1 MSLTKRQK
9 IYINYVKRPIGFL
22 GALVALII
30 FSPIMLILMAVLY
43 FANKGAGVFFLQAR
57 PGKNAVI
64 FKAIKFKTMTDE
76 RDSEGNL
83 LPDGERITPVG
94 HFIRSTSLDE
104 LPQLI
109 NILKGEMAFI
119 GPRPLLISYLPLYT
133 QEQMHRHDVLPGLSG
148 LAQINGR
155 NNIPW
160 EKKFEL
166 DLYYIDHIGPLMDMK
181 IFLKTIVKVFMRSD
195 INTSSGK
202 SATMELF
209 TGTNNKKNENM
220 KDIAILG
227 MGGLGREIL
236 SLIKEINK
244 VENKWNIIGF
254 FDDGYSPGYECHGLK
269 NHGGINLLNSWDRPL
284 ALVIA
289 IGSPNTKKSIYNKI
303 INKNIYYPTLIHPC
317 AVIADPD
324 SVRIG
329 EGSLICA
336 NNMITC
342 DIVIGKFVLLNL
354 SCTLGHDTI
363 IKDFCAFMPTCNIS
377 GECVIEE
384 GTYCGTGVKI
394 INKITIGRDTIVG
407 AGSVVVRSLP
417 SGCTAVGSPAK
428 PIKFANPSL

>member
-1 MSLTKRQK
+1 MSLTTRQK
-9 IYINYVKRPIGFL
+9 YYIKYVKRPIGFL

-83 LPDGERITPVG
+83 LPDGERITRVG
-94 HFIRSTSLDE
+94 RFIRSTSLDE

-109 NILKGEMAFI
+109 NILKGDMAFI
-119 GPRPLLISYLPLYT
+119 GPRPLLTSYLPLYT
-133 QEQMHRHDVLPGLSG
+133 REQMHRHDVLPGLSG

-181 IFLKTIVKVFMRSD
+181 IFLKTIVKVFLRSD
-195 INTSSGK
+195 INTTSGN
-202 SATMELF
+202 SATMEPF
-209 TGTNNKKNENM
+209 TGTDNNKNEKM
-220 KDIAILG
+220 KDIAIFG
-227 MGGLGREIL
+227 IGGLGRETL

-244 VENKWNIIGF
+244 IENRWNIIGF
-254 FDDGYSPGYECHGLK
+254 FDDGYPPEYECHGLK
-269 NHGGINLLNSWDRPL
+269 NHGGIHLLNSWDRPL

-289 IGSPNTKKSIYNKI
+289 IGSPDTKKKI
-303 INKNIYYPTLIHPC
+303 FHKITNKNIYYPTLIHPS

-324 SVRIG
+324 SVKIG
-329 EGSLICA
+329 EGTVICA

-342 DIVIGKFVLLNL
+342 DIVIGNFVLLNL

-377 GECVIEE
+377 GECVIDE
-384 GTYCGTGVKI
+384 GVYCGTGVKI

-417 SGCTAVGSPAK
+417 SGCTAVGIPAK
-428 PIKFANPSL
+428 PIKFADPSL